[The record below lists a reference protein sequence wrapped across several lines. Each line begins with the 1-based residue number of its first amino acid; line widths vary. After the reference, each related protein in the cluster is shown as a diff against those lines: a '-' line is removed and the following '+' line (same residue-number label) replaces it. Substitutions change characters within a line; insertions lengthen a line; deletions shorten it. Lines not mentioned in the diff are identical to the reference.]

1 MPHFKKI
8 TILKKK
14 KNHKTKKNRVFF
26 GHDITTYN
34 HVITITTHI
43 QHCFQLQV
51 KPDTAAYLNL
61 RQSITT
67 YGRERHQ

>member
-14 KNHKTKKNRVFF
+14 KNHKTKKNPVFF

-34 HVITITTHI
+34 HDITTYNHDITITTHI
-43 QHCFQLQV
+43 QH
-51 KPDTAAYLNL
+51 TAFSFKSSQTPLL
-61 RQSITT
+61 T
-67 YGRERHQ
+67 